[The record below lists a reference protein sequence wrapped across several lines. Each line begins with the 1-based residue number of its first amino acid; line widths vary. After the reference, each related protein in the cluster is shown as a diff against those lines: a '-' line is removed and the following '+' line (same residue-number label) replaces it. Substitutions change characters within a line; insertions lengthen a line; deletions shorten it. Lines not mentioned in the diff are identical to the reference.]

1 MDVLLPTGSA
11 HLARW
16 EARPFHDTVAL
27 GPAPGDKRDV
37 YTRRIGLEQQGP
49 PAADGPFRRAAD
61 AILAYRVFPPT
72 VIAGLLRHT
81 PVQPGD
87 TVGIR
92 YRGLGLVHLFFAARV
107 VAIFDGPSDGPSE
120 GPGEGHSGTW
130 RAGFTYRT
138 LRGHPELGEETF
150 AVTKRAT
157 GEVEVSLT
165 AWSRP
170 GTWLARLFPFV
181 VRFLQVRGSRA
192 ALAHLE
198 ALARA

>member
-1 MDVLLPTGSA
+1 MDLLLPTMAA

-37 YTRRIGLEQQGP
+37 YTRRIGHEPQGP
-49 PAADGPFRRAAD
+49 PAADGPYRRAAD
-61 AILAYRVFPPT
+61 AILGYRIFPDS
-72 VIAGLLRHT
+72 VIAGVLRRA
-81 PVQPGD
+81 PVHVGD

-107 VAIFDGPSDGPSE
+107 VAVFDGPDAGV
-120 GPGEGHSGTW
+120 GGW
-130 RAGFTYRT
+130 RAGFTYHT

-150 AVTKRAT
+150 AVTRTAT

-170 GTWLARLFPFV
+170 GTWLARLLPFV

-192 ALAHLE
+192 ALTN
-198 ALARA
+198 LAAVAAGP